1 MEQHPVPQPITS
13 YEFRLVGDM
22 TIKQFG
28 KLSGFLILALIV
40 YGINPP
46 IALLKWFLIIL
57 FVVLGFLVAFVP
69 FQGRPLDIWIIAFFK
84 RIYSPTQFIW
94 KQKNASNDSLTLG
107 KKTAT
112 PSMISPRLD
121 EVPMDIGTKAGQSP
135 PPPPIQTPTSPINPP
150 TISTTTSASKY
161 HLPPA
166 FPPKRGTGQ
175 KIEAKFAPGVVIP
188 ATPSFPNIIV
198 GFVHNKDK
206 KIIDSAILE
215 IRESNGNPV
224 RALKSNRLGQ
234 FQTATPLPN
243 GDYEIEVEKEG
254 YSFDIIKINLVGKII
269 PPVEIV
275 SK

>member
-1 MEQHPVPQPITS
+1 MEQHPVPQPITN

-46 IALLKWFLIIL
+46 IAFLKWFLIIL

-94 KQKNASNDSLTLG
+94 KQKNANQ
-107 KKTAT
+107 TAA
-112 PSMISPRLD
+112 PPRLAKT
-121 EVPMDIGTKAGQSP
+121 PMDIGTKAGQTPQSP
-135 PPPPIQTPTSPINPP
+135 LPQTQPAPATSPIKPP
-150 TISTTTSASKY
+150 VAPTTTSTHKY
-161 HLPPA
+161 HFPPA

-188 ATPSFPNIIV
+188 AAPSFPNIIV
-198 GFVHNKDK
+198 GFIHDKDK
-206 KIIDSAILE
+206 KIIESAILE

-243 GDYEIEVEKEG
+243 GNYEIEVEKEG
-254 YSFDIIKINLVGKII
+254 YLFDVIKIRLGGKII
-269 PPVEIV
+269 PPVEII
-275 SK
+275 SKN